1 MLEVVVSERGSSSDL
16 AMVRVNGK
24 LSRIV
29 INKRAM
35 ADMTEQFGQEVN
47 HVLLLRDKDIQ
58 KCMWIRAANPEE
70 RGARKLGSTKGS
82 TRLVS
87 CGAILRLVGYKE
99 TSTLTFPIS
108 WDPENLAFK
117 VDMSEEECEKMK
129 T

>member
-1 MLEVVVSERGSSSDL
+1 MLEVVLSQRSSRSDL
-16 AMVRVNGK
+16 AMVRVSGK

-29 INKRAM
+29 INRRAM
-35 ADMTEQFGQEVN
+35 QEITDRFGNEVN
-47 HVLLLRDKDIQ
+47 HVLLLRDPDIP
-58 KCMWIRAANPEE
+58 KCMWIRAANPED

-87 CGAILRLVGYKE
+87 CGVTLRLVGYDE
-99 TSTLTFPIS
+99 ISTSTFPIS

-117 VDMSEEECEKMK
+117 VDMSENECEKMK

>member
-1 MLEVVVSERGSSSDL
+1 MLEVVLSQRSSRSDL
-16 AMVRVNGK
+16 AMVRVSGK

-29 INKRAM
+29 INRRAM
-35 ADMTEQFGQEVN
+35 QEITDRFGNEVN
-47 HVLLLRDKDIQ
+47 HVLLLRDPDIP
-58 KCMWIRAANPEE
+58 KCMWIRAANPED

-87 CGAILRLVGYKE
+87 CGVTLRLVGYDE
-99 TSTLTFPIS
+99 TQTSTFPIS

-117 VDMSEEECEKMK
+117 VDMSEKECEKMK